1 LSIVVTVIY
10 ENGEGWNMQ
19 LTMLFDEHTAIILRV
34 EMITDERLV
43 LLEVVS
49 TGKTMWTIGLI
60 LLRLEKQ
67 GA

>member
-1 LSIVVTVIY
+1 MIIKNIPIVL
-10 ENGEGWNMQ
+10 E
-19 LTMLFDEHTAIILRV
+19 EHTAIIFRV

-49 TGKTMWTIGLI
+49 SGQTMRTTGLI

>member
-1 LSIVVTVIY
+1 MVIKNIPIV
-10 ENGEGWNMQ
+10 
-19 LTMLFDEHTAIILRV
+19 LDEHTAIILKA

-49 TGKTMWTIGLI
+49 TGQTMWTIGLI